1 MAEDLS
7 TTSEETNMEL
17 TMTNPHM
24 LVNEAG
30 SKILDLVRYMTTI
43 QASNA
48 DR

>member
-1 MAEDLS
+1 MAEDFRS
-7 TTSEETNMEL
+7 TSEETNMEL

-24 LVNEAG
+24 LLNEAG

-43 QASNA
+43 QAPSA